1 MEGSNSDSV
10 RKPKPYRS
18 DVPVRD
24 ADVDSAFKYEVADKF
39 GGEGLL
45 RCLKCG
51 ACSGGCPVGS
61 VIDYRPRRVL
71 GNVLL
76 GLREQVL
83 VGENL
88 WLCAACFTC
97 EERCVQEVNFTDVV
111 TVLRNMASEEGHAA
125 PGYVKMAKTVMEHGR
140 VSKATGHVGKIREE
154 LGLPPFSEPD
164 MEQLHK
170 IIQSSGFLEII
181 EANEGRESEE

>member
-1 MEGSNSDSV
+1 MRSMGESDDV
-10 RKPKPYRS
+10 RSYRS
-18 DVPVRD
+18 DVPIRD
-24 ADVDSAFKYEVADKF
+24 SDVERTFKYEVADKV

-76 GLREQVL
+76 GLKEQVL
-83 VGENL
+83 TGESI

-111 TVLRNMASEEGHAA
+111 TVLRNMASREGNAA
-125 PGYVKMAKTVMEHGR
+125 PGYIEMAKVVMENGR
-140 VSKATGHVGKIREE
+140 VSKATGAVARMREE
-154 LGLPPFSEPD
+154 LGLPPLQEPD
-164 MEQLHK
+164 VEQLRR
-170 IIQSSGFLEII
+170 IMQSTGFQSII
-181 EANEGRESEE
+181 EANERREEEE